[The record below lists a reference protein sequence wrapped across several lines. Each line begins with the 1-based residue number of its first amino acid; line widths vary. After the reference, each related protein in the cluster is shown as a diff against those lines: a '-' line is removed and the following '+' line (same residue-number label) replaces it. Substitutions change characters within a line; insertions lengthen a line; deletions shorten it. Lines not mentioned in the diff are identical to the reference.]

1 MLQARQAI
9 TDAYGYEI
17 GENWDPLVD
26 LMVIAANPLADAA
39 IRIAALAKATPYI
52 HAPAK
57 PIATDD
63 DKPENVDTEMLMRKV
78 AQQLLGAPAADR
90 DKVSGEPEPEAKYN
104 EGRVHEPTEEVQ
116 K

>member
-26 LMVIAANPLADAA
+26 LMVIAANPLSDPA
-39 IRIAALAKATPYI
+39 IRIAALAKAVPYI

-63 DKPENVDTEMLMRKV
+63 DKPENIDTEMLMRKV
-78 AQQLLGAPAADR
+78 AQQLLGAPVSDR

-104 EGRVHEPTEEVQ
+104 DGHVE
-116 K
+116 